1 MSETRDLLIQIVLY
15 IFLQIPLLIFTDSHT
30 SLIYESVIKFIF
42 YQIWLGALLFL
53 LYTMKLNIIEQVK
66 K

>member
-1 MSETRDLLIQIVLY
+1 MNKTRDMLIQIVLY
-15 IFLQIPLLIFTDSHT
+15 IFLQIPLLIFTDSYT
-30 SLIYESVIKFIF
+30 TLLYESVIKFLF
-42 YQIWLGALLFL
+42 YQIWLSSLLFL